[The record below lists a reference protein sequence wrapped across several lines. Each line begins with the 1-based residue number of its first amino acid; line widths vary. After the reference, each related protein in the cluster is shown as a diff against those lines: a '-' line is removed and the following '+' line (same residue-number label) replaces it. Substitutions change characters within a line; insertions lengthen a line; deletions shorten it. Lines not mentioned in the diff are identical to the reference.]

1 MRYLSGLSMSA
12 IGKIVGATAQFDK
25 FITEKPDI
33 SGVKEV
39 EMDEMY
45 QQVMDMKNY

>member
-1 MRYLSGLSMSA
+1 MLIAGISA
-12 IGKIVGATAQFDK
+12 QSAMKWLRKMYDI

-33 SGVKEV
+33 SGVKEI

-45 QQVMDMKNY
+45 H